1 MVFSPK
7 FSDIKINTNYML
19 NINNNLLSLLI
30 TIL

>member
-7 FSDIKINTNYML
+7 FSDIKINTKNML